1 LGDLHG
7 DAARVSEHLDTLA
20 ASGNDVVLIGHSCGG
35 GVCANDFAIHPE
47 LQRIMAARCS
57 RHVEWASDQSPFLS
71 HPELVTNLLAE
82 LAES

>member
-1 LGDLHG
+1 V
-7 DAARVSEHLDTLA
+7 A
-20 ASGNDVVLIGHSCGG
+20 
-35 GVCANDFAIHPE
+35 CANDFAIHPE